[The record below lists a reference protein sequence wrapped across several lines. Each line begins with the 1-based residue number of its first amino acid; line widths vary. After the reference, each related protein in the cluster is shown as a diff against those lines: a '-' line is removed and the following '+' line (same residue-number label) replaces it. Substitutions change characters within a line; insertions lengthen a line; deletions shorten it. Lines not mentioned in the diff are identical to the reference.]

1 MTTATAVAQDRDITV
16 ILPTETPTATFDPP
30 QCQTHNLTEYFDYPK
45 PSCALVSTIWSHA
58 TKLLKP
64 CSSTAISGIR
74 GCPFP
79 ESSDWCNLRTSIP
92 ASVLPAYSSYG
103 SSASVWW
110 KSRSSAAFSLAE
122 QCPIGWFKAMCS
134 FSGGATWLN
143 ETIIYG
149 GCYAEADPTSG
160 SSALDGPTV
169 TANPT
174 ATPGARASTT
184 NAILPTGRPGTNGA
198 LDRAKICS
206 LWKAAGAWVSLGL
219 DKLDGVAGYHNIKT
233 LVIWRAEK
241 GLLFQ
246 LFFVVWLS
254 FTSILVLQ
262 LF

>member
-1 MTTATAVAQDRDITV
+1 MKAIYTLLLAMTTAAAVVQDRDITV

-45 PSCALVSTIWSHA
+45 PSGALVSAIWSHA
-58 TKLLKP
+58 TKILKS
-64 CSSTAISGIR
+64 CSSTAVSGIR

-79 ESSDWCNLRTSIP
+79 ESSDWCSLCTSIP

-103 SSASVWW
+103 SSAS
-110 KSRSSAAFSLAE
+110 
-122 QCPIGWFKAMCS
+122 
-134 FSGGATWLN
+134 
-143 ETIIYG
+143 G

-206 LWKAAGAWVSLGL
+206 PWKAAGAWGVLVLISSMVY
-219 DKLDGVAGYHNIKT
+219 GVAGYHNIKT